1 MHRPVPYGH
10 ERSAIRDCMAPLAA
24 IFTILGSNGLPG
36 AFSIETS
43 ICTNCGFMPGE
54 WLPGLPCPECG
65 ELFL

>member
-10 ERSAIRDCMAPLAA
+10 ERSAIRDCMNTLAV
-24 IFTILGSNGLPG
+24 IFTIMGYNGPPR
-36 AFSIETS
+36 AFTMETS